1 MSLIGKLIE
10 EKYRVDELIGE
21 SSFGKLYRGTNTL
34 LDKPVAIAV
43 PGSDD
48 SEAFVAAVRSAAKIS
63 HPNVLSLTDFG
74 TDADSLAYA
83 LYESAPGE
91 TLADALRREG
101 QLPVEMAVDIVR
113 QAGAALSVVHA
124 GDLIHGD
131 LTPANIIVS
140 SPDPG
145 RVAAKLFGF
154 GSANALTENSSDPE
168 RFAYLAPEQ
177 CSGAEHA
184 DARGD
189 VYSLGTILYE
199 SLAGSKPFI
208 GETASEVMMR
218 QIDEPPPPLSSFR
231 GDLPAWI
238 EPVILK
244 AMAKNPDA
252 RYQSVDAFVADLS
265 NAGVVQAAATAVE
278 PQNNLWKTAF
288 VVLAGLS
295 LVTAVM
301 IFLTYS
307 PKTDPV
313 TALQPDA
320 NGMPVQPINPATGV
334 EEQNLSSLPPE
345 FSFDANTNTMVP
357 TAGAVPGDAGNP
369 WLNGNN
375 PPPGGPPVGPGGAVI
390 PVPQGQSPFTPPEGC
405 INPVWDPQ
413 RYGWLCDFPQGGR
426 PTPSPRVSPTAR
438 PGNTNTNTGTPPAN
452 TATPRP
458 SPARTPA
465 PANAPSANRPDPNG
479 VEESP

>member
-1 MSLIGKLIE
+1 MALIGKLIA
-10 EKYRVDELIGE
+10 EKYRVDELVGE
-21 SSFGKLYRGTNTL
+21 SSFGKIYRGTNTL

-43 PGSDD
+43 PPSDE
-48 SEAFVAAVRSAAKIS
+48 SEAFVAAIRSAAKIS

-74 TDADSLAYA
+74 TDIDGSAFA

-101 QLPVEMAVDIVR
+101 QLPVEMAVDIAR
-113 QAGAALSVVHA
+113 QTGAALSAAHA
-124 GDLIHGD
+124 GGLVHGD
-131 LTPANIIVS
+131 LSPANIIVS

-145 RVAAKLFGF
+145 RVAVKIFGF

-184 DARGD
+184 DTRGD
-189 VYSLGTILYE
+189 VYSLGAILYE

-208 GETASEVMMR
+208 GETASDVMMR
-218 QIDEPPPPLSSFR
+218 QIDEPPPPLTSFR
-231 GDLPAWI
+231 TDLPAWI

-252 RYQSVDAFVADLS
+252 RYQSVDNFVADLS
-265 NAGVVQAAATAVE
+265 SAGVVQAAAATAVE

-288 VVLAGLS
+288 VVLAGVS

-307 PKTDPV
+307 PKTDPA
-313 TALQPDA
+313 TALQSDA

-334 EEQNLSSLPPE
+334 EEQNLSSLTPE
-345 FSFDANTNTMVP
+345 FSYDANTNTMVP
-357 TAGAVPGDAGNP
+357 TGGAVPGDAGNP

-375 PPPGGPPVGPGGAVI
+375 PPPGGPPIGPGGQVI
-390 PVPQGQSPFTPPEGC
+390 QVPGGSVFMSDPNCIPQPSGIMLCTVPVT
-405 INPVWDPQ
+405 
-413 RYGWLCDFPQGGR
+413 

-438 PGNTNTNTGTPPAN
+438 PANSNSNTAQPPAN
-452 TATPRP
+452 TVTPRP

-465 PANAPSANRPDPNG
+465 PANTRPANSPDPNG
-479 VEESP
+479 EEGGN